1 VFKNIKNFGILFLSI
16 IFMSL
21 IINYFFYKK
30 YKITFNV
37 STNDLP
43 RVETI
48 AFNQKNIDN
57 PLYSSIRYSRN
68 SQYNIE
74 IFLLTNDLDE
84 GVILINDLRMDFVNY
99 YDHVSARYYNFTN
112 QYFTFKND
120 PNLFSKF
127 LTFSNF
133 FEKNNN
139 LYVNNNDTIMEYK
152 KTKDEKLKSIMNEF
166 KRILE
171 KEKKLIL
178 KYNISTINDIA
189 NFKEEFLSTKLGIS
203 IEEVRIIKEK
213 VNELKER
220 KLKLEFE
227 KKFLVEKKVQQL
239 QKKLE
244 EYGYDKKTSIDFA
257 ELIHYIIKYYNA
269 SAVSDIKIEIINK
282 KIFNYV
288 DLIVIFI
295 FSIIGHIYINKFR
308 KTNF

>member
-1 VFKNIKNFGILFLSI
+1 MFKKIKFFGILFTSI
-16 IFMSL
+16 VFISL
-21 IINYFFYKK
+21 TINYLFYKK

-57 PLYSSIRYSRN
+57 PLYSSIRYSRI
-68 SQYNIE
+68 SQHKIE

-84 GVILINDLRMDFVNY
+84 GVLLINNVRMDFENY
-99 YDHVSARYYNFTN
+99 YERISSQYYNFAD

-120 PNLFSKF
+120 PNLFSNF
-127 LTFSNF
+127 LTFLNF
-133 FEKNNN
+133 FEQNNN
-139 LYVNNNDTIMEYK
+139 MYVNNKSLIIDAK
-152 KTKDEKLKSIMNEF
+152 KTKDKMLEIIMNKLK
-166 KRILE
+166 KILE
-171 KEKKLIL
+171 EEKKLII
-178 KYNISTINDIA
+178 KYNISTISDIA

-220 KLKLEFE
+220 KLMLEFE
-227 KKFLVEKKVQQL
+227 KKFLAENKVRQL
-239 QKKLE
+239 QEKLQK
-244 EYGYDKKTSIDFA
+244 YGYDKKISINFA
-257 ELIHYIIKYYNA
+257 ELIHYLIKYYNV

-295 FSIIGHIYINKFR
+295 FTMIGHIYINKYR
-308 KTNF
+308 KN